1 VQIDVSQIVSSL
13 IGSGPVALVLFYWVQ
28 SERKERRELQKVL
41 LAMLEKTA
49 SLGETT
55 RDALKDLRSE
65 VKGGKD

>member
-1 VQIDVSQIVSSL
+1 MNIDVGQIVSSL

-28 SERKERRELQKVL
+28 AERKERRELQTVL

-65 VKGGKD
+65 LKEKD